1 MGETRL
7 SPTPEPWGPGI
18 RRMLCRLPSSET
30 SLPLHCLVSPWPCHQ
45 PACPTVL
52 PGPDLPW
59 GVTHCTVLPPPMAG
73 AADLCSRAGPVHE
86 VTQVMSSWQSSDTCH
101 FPCGS
106 CPLCFVSE
114 KAQGIRFRCKHLWGS
129 WKARGDHGSSHSG
142 SSQFPTSTTSPSG
155 VFSRHSVL
163 GTPRP
168 RMTGDEHLQ
177 TSQ

>member
-1 MGETRL
+1 M
-7 SPTPEPWGPGI
+7 
-18 RRMLCRLPSSET
+18 
-30 SLPLHCLVSPWPCHQ
+30 
-45 PACPTVL
+45 
-52 PGPDLPW
+52 
-59 GVTHCTVLPPPMAG
+59 
-73 AADLCSRAGPVHE
+73 HE

-114 KAQGIRFRCKHLWGS
+114 KVQCIRFRCKHLWGS

-142 SSQFPTSTTSPSG
+142 SSEFPTSTTSTSG
-155 VFSRHSVL
+155 VFSHHSVL
-163 GTPRP
+163 GTPLP